1 MKSSKKIKKYLR
13 PKEKFYFFF
22 QEIQKKTNTR
32 IHMKDELATDTIR
45 VASITGL
52 PDDAKLA
59 EILIYQVKYFSWI

>member
-13 PKEKFYFFF
+13 PKEKFYFF

>member
-1 MKSSKKIKKYLR
+1 MPETKRKI
-13 PKEKFYFFF
+13 FFF
-22 QEIQKKTNTR
+22 LKEIQKKTNTR

-59 EILIYQVKYFSWI
+59 EILIYQVKYFS

>member
-1 MKSSKKIKKYLR
+1 MV
-13 PKEKFYFFF
+13 FF

-59 EILIYQVKYFSWI
+59 EILIYQVRNLLFL